1 MFNLFFCFFPSK
13 LWKLSFLELILEY
26 TCLLDSISVDLVFD
40 YLLLE
45 HLVTEFELVD
55 TVNEVL
61 LADEQTLPLNY
72 LCIEQ

>member
-1 MFNLFFCFFPSK
+1 MFNLFFCFFPGK

-40 YLLLE
+40 YLLLQ

-61 LADEQTLPLNY
+61 LADEQTLP
-72 LCIEQ
+72 

>member
-1 MFNLFFCFFPSK
+1 MFNLFFFFFPSK

-40 YLLLE
+40 YLLLQ

-61 LADEQTLPLNY
+61 LADEQTLP
-72 LCIEQ
+72 

>member
-1 MFNLFFCFFPSK
+1 MFNLVFCFFPGE
-13 LWKLSFLELILEY
+13 LGKLSFLELVLEY

-40 YLLLE
+40 YLLLQ

-61 LADEQTLPLNY
+61 LADEQTLP
-72 LCIEQ
+72 